1 MFSFFSEGYDYWNDL
16 FFEEILILNAD
27 TPSVSFDVSL
37 VDDSDYELNESF
49 SVSLNFSWT
58 EMERV
63 TLDPISAVITILDDD
78 SMSDENGVIFICNM
92 LKYLS
97 PSNHCHEKSINNY

>member
-16 FFEEILILNAD
+16 FLEEILILNAD
-27 TPSVSFDVSL
+27 TPSVSFIVSL
-37 VDDSDYELNESF
+37 VDDSDYELSESF

-78 SMSDENGVIFICNM
+78 GMSDENGVIFICNM

-97 PSNHCHEKSINNY
+97 PTNHCMRRA

>member
-78 SMSDENGVIFICNM
+78 GMSDDNGVIFICNM

-97 PSNHCHEKSINNY
+97 PSNHFHEKSINNY

>member
-16 FFEEILILNAD
+16 FFEEILILNVD

-58 EMERV
+58 EME
-63 TLDPISAVITILDDD
+63 
-78 SMSDENGVIFICNM
+78 
-92 LKYLS
+92 
-97 PSNHCHEKSINNY
+97 